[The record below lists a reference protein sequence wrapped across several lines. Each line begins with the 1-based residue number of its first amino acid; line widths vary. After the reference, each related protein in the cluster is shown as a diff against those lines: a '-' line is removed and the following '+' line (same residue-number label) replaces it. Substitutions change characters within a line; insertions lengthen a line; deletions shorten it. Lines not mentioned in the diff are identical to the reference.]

1 MNLPKSSWR
10 TLKAGLIYLLCF
22 VLEWILGTDPRTL
35 GDAPFGR
42 IAALLLEAV
51 IMLIAMILS
60 VGNATLQHAPD
71 SRLDDP
77 DGPGGVRDI
86 VTCGDLCPVAV
97 RAVAERV
104 SGKLCDGPRC
114 HFTADVPAVCRTADA
129 RRAVHTRSCWA
140 NLLSPP
146 APRRRLLVR
155 YLNLAPSSANAGP
168 GSLKGSSQ

>member
-1 MNLPKSSWR
+1 MRSI
-10 TLKAGLIYLLCF
+10 KAGVIYFLLVF
-22 VLEWILGTDPRTL
+22 ALGWVLGPIRELWAVPR
-35 GDAPFGR
+35 FGR
-42 IAALLLEAV
+42 IMALLLEAV

>member
-71 SRLDDP
+71 SRLDNH
-77 DGPGGVRDI
+77 DGPSGAGDIGTCRDLGRLVGAKVITAGYLASFATAPGVI
-86 VTCGDLCPVAV
+86 SLLMFLTFAAMPTLVTLLRHGRFGAI
-97 RAVAERV
+97 
-104 SGKLCDGPRC
+104 SSGPR
-114 HFTADVPAVCRTADA
+114 
-129 RRAVHTRSCWA
+129 
-140 NLLSPP
+140 
-146 APRRRLLVR
+146 
-155 YLNLAPSSANAGP
+155 
-168 GSLKGSSQ
+168 